1 MPEGWQNGYCT
12 GLENRRPKGL
22 GGSNPSPSAATCITK
37 RISIPG
43 CCLDN
48 YMLGKLFVVST
59 PIGNLEDTTLRA
71 VNVLKD
77 CDVIACEDTRTTK
90 KLLVRY
96 GIETNLTSYHEHNE
110 VEKSQKLLEELK
122 EGKNVALVSDAGTPL
137 VSDPGW
143 RLVNFSIEN
152 NIEVVPVPGP
162 SAVLSALVV
171 SGLPTDSFLFL
182 GFFPKIIGKKK
193 ELLKDVKRYPY
204 TFVFY
209 ESAKRLSRTLSLMLE
224 ILGDRN
230 ICVAREM
237 TKLYEEVLRGS
248 LSEVISVLSERETL
262 KGEVTVVVEGN
273 REGHNEAS
281 ADAAQEMLRLLR
293 GRGFSLSEAV
303 SLVSTAFG
311 VSKNRIYGTALEIW
325 NG

>member
-1 MPEGWQNGYCT
+1 MV
-12 GLENRRPKGL
+12 
-22 GGSNPSPSAATCITK
+22 
-37 RISIPG
+37 
-43 CCLDN
+43 
-48 YMLGKLFVVST
+48 GKLFVVST
-59 PIGNLEDTTLRA
+59 PIGNLEDITLRA
-71 VNVLKD
+71 VSVLKD

-122 EGKNVALVSDAGTPL
+122 EGKDVALVSDAGTPS

-143 RLVNFSIEN
+143 RLVNLSIEN

-162 SAVLSALVV
+162 SATLSALVV

-204 TFVFY
+204 TLVFY

-248 LSEVISVLSERETL
+248 LSKVISVLSERETL
-262 KGEVTVVVEGN
+262 KGEVTVVVEGS
-273 REGHNEAS
+273 RDGHNGAS
-281 ADAAQEMLRLLR
+281 ADTAQRTLRLLR
-293 GRGFSLSEAV
+293 EKGFSLSEAV
-303 SLVSTAFG
+303 SLVSRAFG
-311 VSKNRIYGTALEIW
+311 VSKNRIYRVALEIW
-325 NG
+325 NGDGSVP